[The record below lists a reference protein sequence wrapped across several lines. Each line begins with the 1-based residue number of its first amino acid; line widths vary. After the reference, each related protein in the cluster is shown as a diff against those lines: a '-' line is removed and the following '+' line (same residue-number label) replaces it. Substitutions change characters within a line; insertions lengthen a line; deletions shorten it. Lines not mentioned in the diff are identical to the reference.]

1 MLDDVIKSVDVC
13 GMTISLLLYSIEPEF
28 RKYEDGHKHYYE
40 IRISFNNK
48 NDDWETFGDCYTY
61 LKKDALKEFTLAKK
75 QAKKYAIEDAIR
87 EKELAEWSKPISVLD
102 TITGHTFSFANSYD
116 KESFFRAWDKL
127 VVSVKRSHK

>member
-48 NDDWETFGDCYTY
+48 NDDWETFSEVYY
-61 LKKDALKEFTLAKK
+61 KDLALKEFTLAKK